1 MPMKRVPEN
10 QIVKGKSRPDS
21 FYDYLT
27 SRFLAKPLSPVFI
40 ALGIRNP
47 NLVTVVSLMIL
58 VAASALL
65 VMGKTGSVRGRVMIA
80 FLIQLSFTLDCADG
94 QIARVLKK
102 TSLFGAWFDKY
113 LDRLGEMMLYTA
125 IGYAA
130 WQTQGNSIYFFF
142 GLFIGFSFTMYTLLF
157 TLRDGAFYEDIKK
170 NGFKKLD
177 DTPEKTN
184 PENGG
189 RWEETGS
196 STEYATSNQKQGKK
210 KKRGL
215 VGRRLLKDSGI
226 AGILPYLFFYL
237 NIGTGER
244 YFYPILFTLLNRY
257 DIMLIIVSVLVFL
270 RTSNVFLI
278 QRKKLKKAS

>member
-1 MPMKRVPEN
+1 MSMKRVPEN

-27 SRFLAKPLSPVFI
+27 SRFLAKPLSPVLI
-40 ALGIRNP
+40 ALGIKNP
-47 NLVTVVSLMIL
+47 NAVTVVSFLIL
-58 VAASALL
+58 IAASVLL
-65 VMGKTGSVRGRVMIA
+65 IMGKSGLVWGRVIIA

-94 QIARVLKK
+94 QIARVLGK

-125 IGYAA
+125 IGYAT
-130 WQTQGNSIYFFF
+130 WQTKGNNIYFFF

-157 TLRDGAFYEDIKK
+157 TLRDGTFYEEIKK
-170 NGFKKLD
+170 NGFKQPED
-177 DTPEKTN
+177 RQEKTN
-184 PENGG
+184 HENDGHQEV
-189 RWEETGS
+189 RIAS
-196 STEYATSNQKQGKK
+196 DQKQDKNKK
-210 KKRGL
+210 SGL
-215 VGRRLLKDSGI
+215 VGRRLLKNSGI

-244 YFYPILFTLLNRY
+244 YFYPILFTLLNKT